1 MIGSMASGFTVFD
14 TAIGPCAVAWNR
26 IGLTRVGLPED
37 SEAATRARLV
47 RGLRGE
53 PEAVEAEPTVDV
65 RRAIDAIVALLAG
78 ERVELSF
85 VDLDLEGVPELNR
98 QVYDVTRSIPAGST
112 LSYGELAKRIG
123 QPGAAQ
129 AVGRALGANPWPIVV
144 PCHRVL
150 AADGSMH
157 GFSAHGGV
165 ETKRRMLLIEGAAGV
180 DPTLF

>member
-1 MIGSMASGFTVFD
+1 MIGLMASSFTVFD
-14 TAIGPCAVAWNR
+14 TAIGPCALAWNDTG
-26 IGLTRVGLPED
+26 ITGVGLPEGTTV
-37 SEAATRARLV
+37 ATRARM
-47 RGLRGE
+47 RRRLRADVD
-53 PEAVEAEPTVDV
+53 AVEMEPTVDV

-78 ERVELSF
+78 DRVDLAF
-85 VDLDLEGVPELNR
+85 VELDLEGVPEFNR
-98 QVYDVTRSIPAGST
+98 QVYAGTRAIPAGST
-112 LSYGELAKRIG
+112 LSYGEVARRVG

-157 GFSAHGGV
+157 GFSASGGV

>member
-1 MIGSMASGFTVFD
+1 MIGSMVTSFTVFD
-14 TAIGPCAVAWNR
+14 TAIGPCAVAWNDT
-26 IGLTRVGLPED
+26 GLTRVGLPEG

-47 RGLRGE
+47 RGLRAA
-53 PEAVEAEPTVDV
+53 EAVETEPTVDV

-78 ERVELSF
+78 ERVDLAF
-85 VDLDLEGVPELNR
+85 VGLDLEGIPEFNR

-112 LSYGELAKRIG
+112 LSYGEVARRIG

-157 GFSAHGGV
+157 GFSANGGV

>member
-1 MIGSMASGFTVFD
+1 MIGSMASSFTIFD
-14 TAIGPCAVAWNR
+14 TAIGPCAVAWND
-26 IGLTRVGLPED
+26 IGLTRVGLPEG
-37 SEAATRARLV
+37 SAAATRARLV

-53 PEAVEAEPTVDV
+53 SEAVETGPTADV
-65 RRAIDAIVALLAG
+65 RRAIDAVVALLAG
-78 ERVELSF
+78 EWVDLAFVEL
-85 VDLDLEGVPELNR
+85 DLAGVPEFNR
-98 QVYDVTRSIPAGST
+98 QVYAVTRAIPVGST
-112 LSYGELAKRIG
+112 LSYGEVARRIG
-123 QPGAAQ
+123 RPGAAQ

-157 GFSAHGGV
+157 GFSANGGV